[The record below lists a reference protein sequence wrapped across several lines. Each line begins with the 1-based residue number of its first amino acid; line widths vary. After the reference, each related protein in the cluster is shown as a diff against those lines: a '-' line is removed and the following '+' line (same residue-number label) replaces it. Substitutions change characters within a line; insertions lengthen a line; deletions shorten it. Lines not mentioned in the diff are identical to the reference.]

1 MATLTE
7 LTDSYLAG
15 VAKLKA
21 VVKGMTKE
29 QALSRPVPGK
39 WSMVECVCH
48 LADFEPIFADRMKR
62 ILAFDKP
69 MIWAADEND
78 YAKALSYQERDLDE
92 EVGVVD
98 AVRKSTARLLKAQPE
113 SALQRTGNHNL
124 RGMMTLEQVLQIAVN
139 HLTHHMKHL
148 EDKRKALG
156 LG

>member
-1 MATLTE
+1 MSSLAE
-7 LTDSYLAG
+7 LTDAYLAG
-15 VAKLKA
+15 AAKLKA
-21 VVKGMTKE
+21 VVKGITKE
-29 QALSRPVPGK
+29 QAKSRPVPGK
-39 WSMVECVCH
+39 WSPVECVCH

-78 YAKALSYQERDLDE
+78 YAKALSYQERDLEE
-92 EVGVVD
+92 EVAVVD

-113 SALQRTGNHNL
+113 AALQRMGNHNM
-124 RGMMTLEQVLQIAVN
+124 RGMMTLEQVLQTAVN

-156 LG
+156 LS

>member
-1 MATLTE
+1 MPSLAE
-7 LTDSYLAG
+7 LTDAYLAG
-15 VAKLKA
+15 AAKLKA

-29 QALSRPVPGK
+29 QSLSRPVPGK
-39 WSMVECVCH
+39 WSTTECVCH

-78 YAKALSYQERDLDE
+78 YAKALSYQERDVEE
-92 EVGVVD
+92 EVAVVD

-113 SALQRTGNHNL
+113 AALQRMGNHNL
-124 RGMMTLEQVLQIAVN
+124 RGMMSLEQVLQTAVN
-139 HLTHHMKHL
+139 HLVHHMKHL

-156 LG
+156 L